1 MELKRVLICV
11 ALMALVTYI
20 PRVLPVTVF
29 RKQIR
34 SRFIRSFL
42 DYTPY
47 AVLGAL
53 TFPDVFFSTGHL
65 FSAAGGTA
73 VAIVLGYK
81 GKSLVVVAVAAI
93 AAVYIL
99 ELLAGACR
107 GGKEDSAR
115 RDTKQDIRQNTKAEM
130 RKRQ

>member
-53 TFPDVFFSTGHL
+53 TFPDVF
-65 FSAAGGTA
+65 SA
-73 VAIVLGYK
+73 
-81 GKSLVVVAVAAI
+81 
-93 AAVYIL
+93 
-99 ELLAGACR
+99 
-107 GGKEDSAR
+107 
-115 RDTKQDIRQNTKAEM
+115 QDICFSGRRNSGGHCTGL
-130 RKRQ
+130 

>member
-20 PRVLPVTVF
+20 PRVLPVTIF
-29 RKQIR
+29 RKEIH
-34 SRFIRSFL
+34 SKFIRSFL

-65 FSAAGGTA
+65 YSAAGGTLVA
-73 VAIVLGYK
+73 VVLGYK
-81 GKSLVVVAVAAI
+81 GKSLVVVAIAAI
-93 AAVYIL
+93 LAVYLL
-99 ELLAGACR
+99 ELAAGW
-107 GGKEDSAR
+107 
-115 RDTKQDIRQNTKAEM
+115 IL
-130 RKRQ
+130 

>member
-1 MELKRVLICV
+1 M
-11 ALMALVTYI
+11 
-20 PRVLPVTVF
+20 F
-29 RKQIR
+29 RKQIQ

-53 TFPDVFFSTGHL
+53 TFPDVFFQHRTSV
-65 FSAAGGTA
+65 SAAGGTA

-81 GKSLVVVAVAAI
+81 GKSLVVVAMAAI

-99 ELLAGACR
+99 ELLAGA
-107 GGKEDSAR
+107 AL
-115 RDTKQDIRQNTKAEM
+115 
-130 RKRQ
+130 

>member
-1 MELKRVLICV
+1 MSTSRILICI

-29 RKQIR
+29 RKPIK

-53 TFPDVFFSTGHL
+53 TFPEIIYSTGNYV
-65 FSAAGGTA
+65 SALAGTA
-73 VAIVLGYK
+73 VAMILGYFR
-81 GKSLVVVAVAAI
+81 KSLVVVAVAAI
-93 AAVYIL
+93 AAVYFVEVL
-99 ELLAGACR
+99 MSCG
-107 GGKEDSAR
+107 
-115 RDTKQDIRQNTKAEM
+115 M
-130 RKRQ
+130 

>member
-1 MELKRVLICV
+1 MVLKRALICV

-29 RKQIR
+29 RKQIK

-42 DYTPY
+42 DYMPY

-65 FSAAGGTA
+65 YSAAGGTLVA
-73 VAIVLGYK
+73 VWLGWK
-81 GKSLVVVAVAAI
+81 GKSLVVVALAAI
-93 AAVYIL
+93 LTVYVL
-99 ELLAGACR
+99 EM
-107 GGKEDSAR
+107 
-115 RDTKQDIRQNTKAEM
+115 I
-130 RKRQ
+130 

>member
-11 ALMALVTYI
+11 ILMALVTYI
-20 PRVLPVTVF
+20 PRVLPVTIF
-29 RKQIR
+29 RKQIK

-53 TFPDVFFSTGHL
+53 TFPDVFTSTGNL
-65 FSAAGGTA
+65 YSAAGGTA
-73 VAIVLGYK
+73 VAVFLGYK

-93 AAVYIL
+93 VTVYAL
-99 ELLAGACR
+99 ELVSSL
-107 GGKEDSAR
+107 
-115 RDTKQDIRQNTKAEM
+115 IL
-130 RKRQ
+130 